1 MKRVPN
7 SKPLLVS
14 AILAILFS
22 FNLSIPQ
29 LMQNSE
35 GLPFTYV
42 SESAA
47 KSNPFYKSAA
57 DQVIYDYFPTTEK
70 KDPNSNTNEVIN
82 QLIDSLIQEKVA
94 KPEICG
100 DGQDNDG
107 NGQIDEYCTVGDI
120 PQGDDNNQSP
130 PVVPEQEICGD
141 GQDNDGNGQIDENCN
156 VGDIPQGD
164 DNNQSPPVVPEQE
177 ICGDGQDN
185 DGNGQIDENCNVG
198 DAPQGDDNNQS
209 PPVVPE
215 QEICGDGQDNDGNGQ
230 IDENCNVGDASQDDI
245 PQGDD
250 NNQSPP
256 VVPEQEICGDGQDND
271 GNGQID
277 ENCNVGDASQDD
289 IPQGDDNNQSPPVVP
304 EQEICGDGQDNDG
317 NGQIDEN
324 CNVGDASQDDI
335 PQGDDNN
342 QSPPVVPEQEICGDG
357 QDNDGNGQIDENC
370 NVGDASQDNAVIKAS
385 DEKKSFDKFGVLK
398 IFQTKKD
405 GQQWY
410 LKSNPNSDPQFSPQT
425 TLTKNSD
432 GSFKIKSMKVRM
444 GVFTSSGF
452 NPEKIDT
459 LDHSKIAMA
468 EYMQSPNDWRDVEIT
483 GYVKLN
489 SGNNDNFV
497 WYARGARHTG
507 FGTPAGCEGTAYK
520 GDLFYDGN
528 TRWTKEQ
535 WHTGGYAFGEFGKN
549 IGPISGKWVGLKVIM
564 YNAVEK
570 DKSVV
575 KLELWVDKNNNN
587 NWIKANEKTDK
598 GGWGNA
604 GRECG
609 GKADQIITW
618 GGPIAAFRWDG
629 ATDVDIKKFSVREIA
644 PHI

>member
-35 GLPFTYV
+35 GFPFTYV

-57 DQVIYDYFPTTEK
+57 DQVIYDYFLTTEK

-100 DGQDNDG
+100 DDQDNDG

-120 PQGDDNNQSP
+120 PQGDDNNPSP

-156 VGDIPQGD
+156 VD
-164 DNNQSPPVVPEQE
+164 
-177 ICGDGQDN
+177 
-185 DGNGQIDENCNVG
+185 
-198 DAPQGDDNNQS
+198 
-209 PPVVPE
+209 
-215 QEICGDGQDNDGNGQ
+215 
-230 IDENCNVGDASQDDI
+230 
-245 PQGDD
+245 
-250 NNQSPP
+250 
-256 VVPEQEICGDGQDND
+256 
-271 GNGQID
+271 
-277 ENCNVGDASQDD
+277 
-289 IPQGDDNNQSPPVVP
+289 
-304 EQEICGDGQDNDG
+304 
-317 NGQIDEN
+317 
-324 CNVGDASQDDI
+324 
-335 PQGDDNN
+335 
-342 QSPPVVPEQEICGDG
+342 
-357 QDNDGNGQIDENC
+357 
-370 NVGDASQDNAVIKAS
+370 DASQDNAVIKSS

-425 TLTKNSD
+425 MLTKNSD
-432 GSFKIKSMKVRM
+432 GSFKIKSTKVRM

-459 LDHSKIAMA
+459 LDHNKIAMA
-468 EYMQSPNDWRDVEIT
+468 GYMQSPNDWRDVEIT

-507 FGTPAGCEGTAYK
+507 FGAPAGCEGTAYK

-535 WHTGGYAFGEFGKN
+535 WHTGGYAFGEFGEN
-549 IGPISGKWVGLKVIM
+549 IGPISGKWVGFKVIM